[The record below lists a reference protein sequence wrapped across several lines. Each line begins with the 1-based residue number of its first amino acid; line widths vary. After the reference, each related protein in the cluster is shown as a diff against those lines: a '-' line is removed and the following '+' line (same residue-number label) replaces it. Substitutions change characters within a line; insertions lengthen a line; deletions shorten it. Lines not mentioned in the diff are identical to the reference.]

1 MTVFSKLSDFVEHK
15 MRMSHIYQPVMLI
28 ELLKRGGRA
37 SRRQIATALLRQDKS
52 QLEYY
57 EQVTTNMVGRVLT
70 KPRTFSDERGSHE
83 WAIAVKARDVYS
95 LNGFS
100 RLTPSQIGGLV
111 GLCKDKLSAFLKK
124 RGDPW
129 SHRRKS
135 TGYISGTKRYEVLKR
150 AHFRC
155 ELCGVSADNKGLEVD
170 HIVPRNK
177 GGSDDISN
185 LQALCYSCNAM
196 KRDQDDTDFRG
207 MAKSYKAR
215 KPGCPFC
222 DITTTLVLEGNELAV
237 AIKDKHPVSSLH
249 TLIIPKRHVSDYFDL
264 DQPERNAID
273 KLLRER
279 RQVIKHDDP
288 KVSGFNVGVNCGQ
301 DAGQTIS
308 HAHVHLIPRRNG
320 DVANPRG
327 GVRGCI
333 PDKQSY

>member
-1 MTVFSKLSDFVEHK
+1 LRLSDFIEHK
-15 MRMSHIYQPVMLI
+15 MRMSHIYQPVMLM
-28 ELLKRGGRA
+28 ELLKRGGSA
-37 SRRQIATALLRQDKS
+37 SRRQIAAALLKRDRS

-57 EQVTTNMVGRVLT
+57 EHVTTNMVGRVLRNRSVVT
-70 KPRTFSDERGSHE
+70 KLKD
-83 WAIAVKARDVYS
+83 DYS
-95 LNGFS
+95 LNGYAE
-100 RLTPSQIGGLV
+100 LTDSQIGSLV
-111 GLCKDKLSAFLKK
+111 GLCKGKLAAFLST
-124 RGDPW
+124 REDPW

-135 TGYISGTKRYEVLKR
+135 AGYISGTKRYEVLKH
-150 AHFRC
+150 AGVRC
-155 ELCGVSADNKGLEVD
+155 GLCGVSADNKGLEVD
-170 HIVPRNK
+170 HIEPRNK

-207 MAKSYKAR
+207 IAESYKAR

-222 DITTTLVLEGNELAV
+222 DITTTRVLKGNELAV
-237 AIKDKHPVSSLH
+237 AIKDKHPVTSQH

-264 DQPERNAID
+264 YQPERNAID

-279 RQVIKHDDP
+279 RQVIERDDS

-333 PDKQSY
+333 PGKQSY